1 MAFVINTNIRIKVED
16 LFGEVWDSDK
26 EDVRLEIDIDLEK
39 DISLEPNQSNINIYN
54 LNESIVNFLSS
65 GTFPTIEVF
74 YNIYGKTDFI
84 RCFLGNIEEP
94 VYTEE
99 HPGCRLNLICESQ
112 RTQSTGKYIDKTYPA
127 GTAVSLIID
136 DLIYEIGL
144 PVESVDIPDLSTI
157 RSLTLSGPA
166 LLVLHKTLTQKDLNL
181 FCYINDGVLYISS
194 IYEPPSPTIIKIT
207 KNILVSE
214 PIISTRR
221 DVTSLWFSNAT
232 ESAANEAAKAFDP
245 NPDKAKKN
253 AKVGELDKDHKIVTV
268 DMVRSDIPFIQ
279 VEMLGLP
286 NLQLDSIIQIEG
298 YDALYRTKTVGH
310 HGNNKDGVITS
321 IRADLYQGIQ
331 GI

>member
-1 MAFVINTNIRIKVED
+1 MVSVINPNIRIRVED

-54 LNESIVNFLSS
+54 LNESTVSFLSS
-65 GTFPTIEVF
+65 GTFPTIEIF
-74 YNIYGKTDFI
+74 YNIYGNIDFI
-84 RCFLGNIEEP
+84 RCFLGNIEEA

-127 GTAVSLIID
+127 GTAISLIID
-136 DLIYEIGL
+136 DLIDEIGL
-144 PVESVDIPDLSTI
+144 PVEKSKIPDLSTI

-166 LLVLHKTLTQKDLNL
+166 LLILQNILKQKNLNL
-181 FCYINDGVLYISS
+181 FCYVTDGVLYISS
-194 IYEPPSPTIIKIT
+194 IYEPPSPTIILIT
-207 KNILVSE
+207 KDMLVSK

-268 DMVRSDIPFIQ
+268 DMVRSDIPFVQ
-279 VEMLGLP
+279 VEILGLP
-286 NLQLDSIIQIEG
+286 NLQPDSIIQIEG
-298 YDALYRTKTVGH
+298 DDALYRTKTIGH

-321 IRADLYQGIQ
+321 IRADLYQGI
-331 GI
+331 

>member
-310 HGNNKDGVITS
+310 HGNNVNGVITS